1 MGAKRGMFKTQPNS
15 LINLGDMKLRRHIHT
30 AQSAGSESSDS
41 WLTADEEE
49 KDYRNADLIG
59 QRLFVTGLAAT
70 VDDARLY
77 LAFESIG
84 NLLEARVV
92 KPG

>member
-1 MGAKRGMFKTQPNS
+1 MGINGGKVKINPNS
-15 LINLGDMKLRRHIHT
+15 FFTLGNTKLRRLRHI
-30 AQSAGSESSDS
+30 AQSSGPDS
-41 WLTADEEE
+41 WLTAEEEE

-70 VDDARLY
+70 VDDAKLY
-77 LAFESIG
+77 LEFESIG
-84 NLLEARVV
+84 DLLEARVV